1 MTEFMTS
8 ALAGVTY
15 GVRGGARTETGV
27 FISLPQISL
36 CMCVCLV
43 GAGRGRARTVLSLK
57 MFLSV
62 ASPCVWFFLWV
73 I

>member
-43 GAGRGRARTVLSLK
+43 GGGGGVGAHCP
-57 MFLSV
+57 F
-62 ASPCVWFFLWV
+62 P
-73 I
+73 